1 MLQKPHTDTMC
12 WLEQDLNL
20 QFVIEKEEKKTPKT
34 KTLLQHY
41 VTSLSQGRKSWWAQ
55 PLF

>member
-1 MLQKPHTDTMC
+1 MLQKPHTRC

-20 QFVIEKEEKKTPKT
+20 QFVIEKEEKKHPKT

-55 PLF
+55 PFF